1 MCLHFDWR
9 LGPML
14 GHMDGFSLKTCLYQ
28 YNGPFILLYCS
39 SYIQYWIN
47 LLLAHICC
55 GLLCLNII
63 TYHHHLEFDCHHVFQ
78 WCFLWVVKICWNWEW
93 VFINIFGCN
102 LFTHADIK
110 ALYAVWGASEAAESK
125 ETSEKDVAKNI
136 IGCTKTFP
144 FLTTKKQQ
152 KNALDAFKGFL
163 NHKNKEMVSKAFG
176 CINQG
181 HFDALVSDF
190 SCGHWF
196 VNLFT
201 SCSWLRFLQLNIS
214 IWQGWK

>member
-1 MCLHFDWR
+1 MDHSFSCTVVRIYSTGSIYYWHTFAAVYFAWTLSPITTISNLTVTMSSNDASSELSRSAEIESEYSLIFLAAIYSLMLISKLCTLFEEHLKLPSPKRHLRRTWQKISLVAQKHF
-9 LGPML
+9 P
-14 GHMDGFSLKTCLYQ
+14 FSLL
-28 YNGPFILLYCS
+28 
-39 SYIQYWIN
+39 
-47 LLLAHICC
+47 
-55 GLLCLNII
+55 
-63 TYHHHLEFDCHHVFQ
+63 
-78 WCFLWVVKICWNWEW
+78 
-93 VFINIFGCN
+93 
-102 LFTHADIK
+102 
-110 ALYAVWGASEAAESK
+110 
-125 ETSEKDVAKNI
+125 
-136 IGCTKTFP
+136 
-144 FLTTKKQQ
+144 